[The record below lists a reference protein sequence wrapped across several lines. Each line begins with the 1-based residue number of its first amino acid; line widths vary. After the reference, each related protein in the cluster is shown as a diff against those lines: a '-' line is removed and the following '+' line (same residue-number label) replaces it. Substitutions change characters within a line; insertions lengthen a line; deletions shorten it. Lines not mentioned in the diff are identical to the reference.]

1 MRLAALALSA
11 LISTGLLLSCAQ
23 AQTIDVW
30 PGVAPGSEK
39 WSYVEKRIE
48 ATPNGPIVVNVVK
61 PTLTAFL
68 PEKGKATGTGV
79 LVAPGG
85 AFVALAIEQ
94 EGDAVARWLQQ
105 RGIAAFVLKYRLMEQ
120 RANGMPSMPEMEQAG
135 KYAAA
140 DGVQALKV
148 LRQRAGEWGV
158 AADRIGF
165 IGFSAGATVA
175 TETLLSADPA
185 SRPNFAALLYGGPFG
200 GPAKVPAQL
209 PPVFLA
215 WAQNDPISANTVV
228 KMYDALKAAGN
239 NPEAHVYTAGGHG
252 FGMKQ
257 QGLSSDHWIEAFH
270 GWLTAQGFTKPAAK
284 AQR

>member
-1 MRLAALALSA
+1 MRLAGIALSA
-11 LISTGLLLSCAQ
+11 IIATGLLLNCAQ
-23 AQTIDVW
+23 AQTIDIW
-30 PGVAPGSEK
+30 PGVAPGSEQ
-39 WSYVEKRIE
+39 WRYVEKRVE
-48 ATPNGPIVVNVVK
+48 NTPNGAIVVNVVK

-68 PEKGKATGTGV
+68 PERGKATGSAV
-79 LVAPGG
+79 IIAPGG

-94 EGDAVARWLQQ
+94 EGNAVARWLQQ
-105 RGIAAFVLKYRLMEQ
+105 KGVAAFVLKYRLMEQ
-120 RANGMPSMPEMEQAG
+120 RASGMPSMPEMVEAG

-148 LRQRAGEWGV
+148 LRQRASQWGV
-158 AADRIGF
+158 APDRIGF

-175 TETLLSADPA
+175 TEPLLSADA
-185 SRPNFAALLYGGPFG
+185 AARPNFAGLLYGGPFG

-228 KMYDALKAAGN
+228 KLYDALKAAGHS
-239 NPEAHVYTAGGHG
+239 PEAHVYAAGGHG
-252 FGMKQ
+252 FGMNK

-270 GWLTAQGFTKPAAK
+270 AWLVAQGFTKPR
-284 AQR
+284 Q

>member
-1 MRLAALALSA
+1 MRLARIALSA
-11 LISTGLLLSCAQ
+11 IIATGLLLNCAR
-23 AQTIDVW
+23 AQTIEIW
-30 PGVAPGSEK
+30 PGVAPGSEQ
-39 WSYVEKRIE
+39 WSYVEKRVE
-48 ATPNGPIVVNVVK
+48 NTPNGAIVVNVVK

-68 PEKGKATGTGV
+68 PERSKATGSGV
-79 LVAPGG
+79 IIAPGG

-94 EGDAVARWLQQ
+94 EGNAVARWLQQ
-105 RGIAAFVLKYRLMEQ
+105 KGIAAFVLKYRLMEQ
-120 RANGMPSMPEMEQAG
+120 RASGMPSMPEMELAG

-148 LRQRAGEWGV
+148 LRQRASQWGV
-158 AADRIGF
+158 APDRIGF

-175 TETLLSADPA
+175 TEPLLSTDAA
-185 SRPNFAALLYGGPFG
+185 ARPNFVGLLYGGPFG
-200 GPAKVPAQL
+200 GPSNVPAQL

-228 KMYDALKAAGN
+228 KLYDALKAAGHS
-239 NPEAHVYTAGGHG
+239 PEAHVYTAGGHG

-270 GWLTAQGFTKPAAK
+270 AWLAAQGFTKP
-284 AQR
+284 RR